1 MISAGAVQPT
11 MLVQGLDR
19 MQPSHPL
26 PPGSARLGPGCPPA
40 LVRESCRQARRSCMQ
55 PHAPPP
61 GCSRGQAPGPCPPPD
76 TAPLP
81 ADHMFRYTDAAAPEG
96 LGCTALFEFF
106 HRWRVIQALFGGSGY
121 PQTTRR
127 GRKPQAP
134 ESPAPRNGRTSHWR
148 GEEERSQATGSR
160 WRGPAGEMNNR
171 TMPKDSEQGK
181 KQKTKMHKNTAC
193 KCD

>member
-1 MISAGAVQPT
+1 MDRAWTECNLPTLHHQALLGWGQVVLQLWSGRAASRRGGHACSPMHHHPGAHGAK
-11 MLVQGLDR
+11 LQGL
-19 MQPSHPL
+19 
-26 PPGSARLGPGCPPA
+26 
-40 LVRESCRQARRSCMQ
+40 
-55 PHAPPP
+55 
-61 GCSRGQAPGPCPPPD
+61 CPPPN

-81 ADHMFRYTDAAAPEG
+81 ADHMFRHTDAAAPEG

-134 ESPAPRNGRTSHWR
+134 ESPAPGNGRTSQWR
-148 GEEERSQATGSR
+148 GEKERSQVTGSR
-160 WRGPAGEMNNR
+160 WRGPAGKMNKR

>member
-1 MISAGAVQPT
+1 MQPAVLGQNATFPPFATRFCWAGAR
-11 MLVQGLDR
+11 LSSSSCQGE
-19 MQPSHPL
+19 
-26 PPGSARLGPGCPPA
+26 PPA
-40 LVRESCRQARRSCMQ
+40 GEEACMQ

-61 GCSRGQAPGPCPPPD
+61 GCSRAQAPGPCPPPD

-121 PQTTRR
+121 PQTTGR

-134 ESPAPRNGRTSHWR
+134 ESPAPRKGEQAIGRVR
-148 GEEERSQATGSR
+148 RKGPGPQGQDGEVPRVR
-160 WRGPAGEMNNR
+160 
-171 TMPKDSEQGK
+171 
-181 KQKTKMHKNTAC
+181 
-193 KCD
+193 

>member
-1 MISAGAVQPT
+1 MSSSSYQGELPAG
-11 MLVQGLDR
+11 G
-19 MQPSHPL
+19 
-26 PPGSARLGPGCPPA
+26 
-40 LVRESCRQARRSCMQ
+40 RSCMQ

-121 PQTTRR
+121 PQTTGR

-171 TMPKDSEQGK
+171 TMPKDRRVMSVDTRGPQQSIQTDCCTAQSGVGRTLLSERSLQPG
-181 KQKTKMHKNTAC
+181 Q
-193 KCD
+193 D